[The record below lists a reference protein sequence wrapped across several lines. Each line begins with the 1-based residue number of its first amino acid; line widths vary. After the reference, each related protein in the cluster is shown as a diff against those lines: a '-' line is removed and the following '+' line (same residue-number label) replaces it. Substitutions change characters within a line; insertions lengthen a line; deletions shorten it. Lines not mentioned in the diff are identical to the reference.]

1 MKLKSLRLL
10 EHELAQNESEEN
22 RKKNVPAAIPITGI
36 MAMAPKPSHERIP
49 VFVRPDNPLPEA
61 EGELTGV
68 VLEDVELGG

>member
-1 MKLKSLRLL
+1 MNQKKTG
-10 EHELAQNESEEN
+10 
-22 RKKNVPAAIPITGI
+22 KKNVPAAIPITGI